1 MKSCRE
7 GDEGARYAAA
17 CELEA
22 TEANQ
27 QVVLGMEPNGSK
39 RKRASTLR
47 VQFINTDWEAPAA

>member
-27 QVVLGMEPNGSK
+27 QVVLGDGAEWIKTQAGQHFTRP
-39 RKRASTLR
+39 
-47 VQFINTDWEAPAA
+47 VHQH